1 MSDQQRVNCFLPCRK
16 GSERVPRKNIKPFAG
31 FANGLIE
38 VKLRQLIKAEEI
50 GKIYLSTN
58 DEEILDY
65 AATLSSDKIVLH
77 KRREDL
83 SSSQTSTDDLV
94 AHALELIGDGDILWT
109 HVTSPFVSAAS
120 YDAIVARYRQALDEG
135 HDSLMTTSVIHG
147 FIWDEGGPI
156 NYDRNIEKWPRTQ
169 TLPAL
174 HEINSAAFLAPAAI
188 YQSEDDRIGSNPY
201 IYGMDKIEGMDIDW
215 PVDFQIAESMVLQG
229 IASV

>member
-1 MSDQQRVNCFLPCRK
+1 MQTVNCFLPCRK

-31 FANGLIE
+31 FENGLIE
-38 VKLRQLIKAEEI
+38 VKLRQLIEAKGV
-50 GKIYLSTN
+50 GKVFLSTN

-65 AATLSSDKIVLH
+65 AGTLNSDKIVLH
-77 KRREDL
+77 KRCEEL

-94 AHALELIGDGDILWT
+94 SHALELIGEGDILWT

-120 YDAIVARYRQALDEG
+120 YDAIVSRYWQALDDG

-147 FIWDEGGPI
+147 FIWDENGPI
-156 NYDRNIEKWPRTQ
+156 NYDRSVEKWPRTQ

-174 HEINSAAFLAPAAI
+174 HEINSAAFLAPAEI
-188 YQSEDDRIGSNPY
+188 YRNDDDRIGQNPF

-229 IASV
+229 IAKV

>member
-1 MSDQQRVNCFLPCRK
+1 MSSTSPVNCFLPCRK

-38 VKLRQLIKAEEI
+38 VKLRQLIGAKGI

-65 AATLSSDKIVLH
+65 AATLGSDKIVLH
-77 KRREDL
+77 KRCEEL

-94 AHALELIGDGDILWT
+94 AHALELIGDGDIMWT

-120 YDAIVARYRQALDEG
+120 YDSIVARYREALDEG

-147 FIWDEGGPI
+147 FIWNEDGPV

-169 TLPAL
+169 TLPTL
-174 HEINSAAFLAPAAI
+174 YEINSAAFLAPASI
-188 YQSEDDRIGSNPY
+188 YRDEDDRIGRNPF